1 MNCETG
7 LWDDNITDENRAN
20 DLIWF
25 NLKSNE
31 SLVYGRPKYL
41 SELDAILTDNAIIE
55 YQQGHF
61 KAHGIPN
68 YIITV
73 TGNVEEKKIIL
84 LMILKRIW
92 NMSFVKCPMS
102 LELL

>member
-1 MNCETG
+1 MNRETG

-41 SELDAILTDNAIIE
+41 FELDAILTDNAIIE
-55 YQQGHF
+55 YRQSLIASFEANILISHLVNLTSF
-61 KAHGIPN
+61 MISIPH
-68 YIITV
+68 
-73 TGNVEEKKIIL
+73 
-84 LMILKRIW
+84 
-92 NMSFVKCPMS
+92 
-102 LELL
+102 